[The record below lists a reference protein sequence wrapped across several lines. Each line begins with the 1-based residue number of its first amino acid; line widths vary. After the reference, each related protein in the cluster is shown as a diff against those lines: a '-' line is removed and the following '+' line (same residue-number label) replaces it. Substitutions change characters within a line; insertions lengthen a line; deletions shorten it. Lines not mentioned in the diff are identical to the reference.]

1 MYRKIQI
8 TVIGDSQEIEKNNAI
23 AYEVGKF
30 IAQKNWV
37 LITGGK
43 EGVMHS
49 CSKGA
54 IENNGIV
61 VSILP
66 DGDPDA
72 GTPYKNISIATG
84 IGYARNSINVLSA
97 DVVVVIGGASG
108 TLSEIAYA
116 WAYGKPIIAYK
127 DCEGW
132 SRKVADT
139 RIDNRRDDIIIG
151 VSSLDELKQKLE
163 EEVEKIF
170 KKLDKSVKIEN

>member
-1 MYRKIQI
+1 MSRKIQI
-8 TVIGDSQEIEKNNAI
+8 TVIGDSKEIEKNNQI

-30 IAQKNWV
+30 IAQKGWI

-43 EGVMHS
+43 EGVMNA

-66 DGDPDA
+66 DEDLNN
-72 GTPYKNISIATG
+72 GTPYKTISIATG

-116 WAYGKPIIAYK
+116 WAYNKPIIAYK
-127 DCEGW
+127 DCDGW
-132 SRKVADT
+132 SSKLADT
-139 RIDNRRDDIIIG
+139 RIDYRRNDRIIG
-151 VSSLDELKQKLE
+151 VSNLEELKEQLE
-163 EEVEKIF
+163 AEVNKIL
-170 KKLDKSVKIEN
+170 KK